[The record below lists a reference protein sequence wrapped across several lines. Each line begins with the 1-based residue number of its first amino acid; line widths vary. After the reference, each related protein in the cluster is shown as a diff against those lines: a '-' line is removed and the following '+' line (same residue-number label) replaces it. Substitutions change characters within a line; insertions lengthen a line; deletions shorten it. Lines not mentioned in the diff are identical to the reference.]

1 MLACANRLKRCCATD
16 GRAGSSGSSS
26 QAEYLRSALRERPGL
41 FSRATYFAAHAYP
54 TNCNAPLSDPANLPK
69 EMGGNAS
76 WMSSVKATRQL
87 GDTTANNQLCS
98 LGCCAFHTNDA
109 VCAATASWA
118 SNASHQASAAAAGT
132 AFRMLVTETGWC
144 GGGDQRE
151 KDKARWISDACKPS
165 TRFFSAFAQV

>member
-1 MLACANRLKRCCATD
+1 MAAEWGAYTDDILAALAPLGVQLAAAPLAPGGAAVCQCTTGPTCERCCSLCWPAPNRLKRCCATD

-69 EMGGNAS
+69 EIGGNAS

-87 GDTTANNQLCS
+87 GEHD
-98 LGCCAFHTNDA
+98 
-109 VCAATASWA
+109 
-118 SNASHQASAAAAGT
+118 
-132 AFRMLVTETGWC
+132 R
-144 GGGDQRE
+144 
-151 KDKARWISDACKPS
+151 
-165 TRFFSAFAQV
+165 